1 MPVMDGIEA
10 TESIRS
16 REMRRS
22 WVFSQEYKQV
32 YIIAMTAN
40 AMDGDR
46 ERCLQAGMNDYLAK
60 PVKPAELYAA
70 IDHGLGRVGEMDRLA
85 SRFVPALTDT
95 SLDLDTAMRD
105 LGDRDLLQTMAGMLV
120 NEWDQ
125 HLSQIQTD
133 LRDRNA
139 TKLCLDAHTVKSLL
153 AIFHA
158 ETARRIALDL
168 EDSAKAPEV
177 VDWERCIQLSEAL
190 VLEMTRLKPE
200 MERFVQ
206 GGVIK

>member
-1 MPVMDGIEA
+1 MGSEMC
-10 TESIRS
+10 IRDS
-16 REMRRS
+16 
-22 WVFSQEYKQV
+22 
-32 YIIAMTAN
+32 
-40 AMDGDR
+40 
-46 ERCLQAGMNDYLAK
+46 RCLGQSD
-60 PVKPAELYAA
+60 
-70 IDHGLGRVGEMDRLA
+70 EMDPLA
-85 SRFVPALTDT
+85 SRTAPALTDT
-95 SLDLDTAMRD
+95 SLDLVAAMRD

-125 HLSQIQTD
+125 HLSQIQSN

-139 TKLCLDAHTVKSLL
+139 AQLCLDAHTVKSLL

-168 EDSAKAPEV
+168 EDSTKAPEA
-177 VDWERCIQLSEAL
+177 VDWERCTQLCEHL

-206 GGVIK
+206 GGVVE

>member
-1 MPVMDGIEA
+1 MDA
-10 TESIRS
+10 
-16 REMRRS
+16 
-22 WVFSQEYKQV
+22 
-32 YIIAMTAN
+32 
-40 AMDGDR
+40 
-46 ERCLQAGMNDYLAK
+46 
-60 PVKPAELYAA
+60 
-70 IDHGLGRVGEMDRLA
+70 LA
-85 SRFVPALTDT
+85 SRTAPELTDT
-95 SLDLDTAMRD
+95 SLELVAAMRDLGERD

-125 HLSQIQTD
+125 HLSQIQSN

-139 TKLCLDAHTVKSLL
+139 AQLCLDAHTVKSLL

-168 EDSAKAPEV
+168 EEFTKAPGV
-177 VDWERCIQLSEAL
+177 VDWERCTQLSEDL

-206 GGVIK
+206 GGVVE